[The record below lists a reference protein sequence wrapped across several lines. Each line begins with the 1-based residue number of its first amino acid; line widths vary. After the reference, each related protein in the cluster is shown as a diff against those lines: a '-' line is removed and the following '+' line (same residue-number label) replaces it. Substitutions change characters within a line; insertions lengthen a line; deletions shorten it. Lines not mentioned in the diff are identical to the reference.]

1 MRSHNVQ
8 NLSELYGLVIKED
21 QKQKIRELDFGNS
34 TPQETIAHC
43 DVNAIKGNGCYKC
56 GNNDHYIKD
65 CPLNRDIGNTYN
77 SSNNSHQ
84 KEYNAHSKDQR
95 KAGHESSLEQS
106 LQTMTDLLKS
116 LIKQTSQSQ
125 SSYQS
130 QSIHNKAPHKHFN
143 TNTMVIDSQ
152 IDMPITGLTIGVTI
166 TEIIIHNTRVNEI
179 EECASDCTSSCS
191 DQSDVGKEFDSQEPP
206 TPEDPKN

>member
-1 MRSHNVQ
+1 MLQERFSEFGSSIVARNKLSSFTQKHMAMHDHISEFTTILQHAHDIKPSDSKSTILASTFIDLIQNPCIRNKLRSHNVQ
-8 NLSELYGLVIKED
+8 NLSEIYGLAIKD

-65 CPLNRDIGNTYN
+65 CPLNRDIGNTDN
-77 SSNNSHQ
+77 SSNNSQQ
-84 KEYNAHSKDQR
+84 KQYNVHSKDQR

-116 LIKQTSQSQ
+116 LIKQASQSQ
-125 SSYQS
+125 SSYQ
-130 QSIHNKAPHKHFN
+130 
-143 TNTMVIDSQ
+143 
-152 IDMPITGLTIGVTI
+152 
-166 TEIIIHNTRVNEI
+166 
-179 EECASDCTSSCS
+179 
-191 DQSDVGKEFDSQEPP
+191 
-206 TPEDPKN
+206 